1 MGELLVSG
9 LPNDVLWAIIVIMG
23 IIMLMLVA
31 KLFYTRVQLRGRQER
46 YWWVLGASD
55 MYMFEYD
62 LANDELLLSEH
73 FSSLLGISSR
83 HIFQF
88 SQVMMHTKNKIF
100 KRGLE
105 HVAHILNNTQ
115 NETVESRFELTRGD
129 GSIGIFRVC
138 CNSFYDDQ
146 GCLTSKVGILRDITR
161 EVHVEEALRARAE
174 RDSLTGVYNAGMIR
188 KLIEHDFEEQTRD
201 RTGAFVMLDIDHFK
215 RINDTLGHQAGD
227 KVLQE
232 LSRSLHA
239 SIRDSDLIGRLGG
252 DEFCIYLPA
261 IPGYDYLCDFCERLN
276 RVASE
281 YLAEIGLGMKV
292 TISVGGVMIHD
303 HETFAEVYDRA
314 DELLYGAKNQ
324 GRNTNRVIA

>member
-31 KLFYTRVQLRGRQER
+31 ELFYTRVQLRGRQER

-88 SQVMMHTKNKIF
+88 SQVVMHTKNKIF

-188 KLIEHDFEEQTRD
+188 RLIEHDFEEQTRD

-227 KVLQE
+227 KVLQG
-232 LSRSLHA
+232 LSRVWRQES
-239 SIRDSDLIGRLGG
+239 
-252 DEFCIYLPA
+252 
-261 IPGYDYLCDFCERLN
+261 
-276 RVASE
+276 
-281 YLAEIGLGMKV
+281 
-292 TISVGGVMIHD
+292 
-303 HETFAEVYDRA
+303 
-314 DELLYGAKNQ
+314 GAKYESCHCLMCFRHRKRSSHYGLLLFGADILPDQ
-324 GRNTNRVIA
+324 AFFWRNFSMKSARAAAPS